1 MREGEGV
8 GGEERREEWEPKS
21 VVIGSASWQKRRSQ
35 QPEESAVAVGKT
47 AARDGAGFWGKWSDV
62 NGTLLIVTPQTN
74 RRISWEAGGGGR
86 NLGTGETVPDPQGR
100 EARGERVRTVTK
112 N

>member
-1 MREGEGV
+1 MDGSQRWLSIVLNLRDGDGV

-47 AARDGAGFWGKWSDV
+47 AARDGAGFWGK
-62 NGTLLIVTPQTN
+62 
-74 RRISWEAGGGGR
+74 
-86 NLGTGETVPDPQGR
+86 
-100 EARGERVRTVTK
+100 
-112 N
+112 